1 MKALILNSG
10 LGSRLKTLTSNSP
23 KCLLKINDE
32 YTILKRQLECLYKY
46 NIKDVVITTGYLSQ
60 QIIDYCNELKLDMN
74 INFVLNDKYDSTNYI
89 YSIYLAKDYLANEDI
104 ILMHGDLVFSDEVLS
119 NLINSK
125 TSCMTI
131 TSFYPVIKKDF
142 KVQVFNNRINKIS
155 VNIFDNVFMGQ
166 PLYKM
171 NKEDWNI
178 WLEEICNFCNS
189 GNTNVYAEEA
199 FNNISDK
206 CNIKPL
212 DIEDKL
218 CMEIDDED
226 DLSLISIYFD
236 DFSNDK
242 KVYMA
247 FSTDIIHGGHINI
260 LEKASKLGKVIVGVL
275 TDEVVASYKRF
286 PILDFE
292 HRKEIL
298 KGIKYIYKIVKQDSL
313 SYKENIYKIKP
324 DYVVH
329 GDDWKDNSLKALR
342 EETINILNDTG
353 STLIEYPYSSN
364 EEYQNLENKYKESL
378 SVPEVRRSRLKK
390 VLSYKDIVSVIEAHN
405 GLTAIIAEKTEVI
418 KDGKHYQF
426 DAIWSSSLCDSTA
439 KGKPDIELVDMSSR
453 FQTLNEIMEV
463 STKPIIFDGDTGGLI
478 EHFVYNVKTLER
490 IGVSAI
496 IIEDKIGLKKNS
508 LFGTEVE
515 QNQDTIEN
523 FCNKIAAGK
532 RILKTKDFMI
542 IARIESLILE
552 QGMEDA
558 IKRAFAYVNAGADG
572 IMIHSRK
579 KEPDEIFEFC
589 KRFREKEKLA
599 YLVVVPTTFNEV
611 REEEFYKAGVNIVI
625 YANHLTRSAFPAMK
639 KTAETILYNKRAK
652 EADEYC
658 MSIKEILTL
667 IPEE

>member
-46 NIKDVVITTGYLSQ
+46 NIKDVIITTGYLSQ